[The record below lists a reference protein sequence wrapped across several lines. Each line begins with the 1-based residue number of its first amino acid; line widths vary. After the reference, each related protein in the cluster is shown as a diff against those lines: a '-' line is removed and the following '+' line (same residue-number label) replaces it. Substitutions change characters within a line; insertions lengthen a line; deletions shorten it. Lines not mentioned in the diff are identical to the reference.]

1 MYNVCIMLCLSAVF
15 KRKTYTNN
23 QKEKKMK
30 DYPNYSENLRKRR
43 ALEKVGY
50 SNIVIKNGKV
60 VSMQGKKRVKP
71 KKKLILKKLLG
82 LLNKKGKGE
91 KK

>member
-1 MYNVCIMLCLSAVF
+1 
-15 KRKTYTNN
+15 
-23 QKEKKMK
+23 MK

-43 ALEKVGY
+43 MLKKVGH

-71 KKKLILKKLLG
+71 KKKLILKKLVG
-82 LLNKKGKGE
+82 LLNKKGKGKE
-91 KK
+91 CGSR

>member
-1 MYNVCIMLCLSAVF
+1 MLCLSAVF

-43 ALEKVGY
+43 MFKKVGY
-50 SNIVIKNGKV
+50 SNIKIKNGKV
-60 VSMQGKKRVKP
+60 VSMQGEKRIKP
-71 KKKLILKKLLG
+71 KK
-82 LLNKKGKGE
+82 E